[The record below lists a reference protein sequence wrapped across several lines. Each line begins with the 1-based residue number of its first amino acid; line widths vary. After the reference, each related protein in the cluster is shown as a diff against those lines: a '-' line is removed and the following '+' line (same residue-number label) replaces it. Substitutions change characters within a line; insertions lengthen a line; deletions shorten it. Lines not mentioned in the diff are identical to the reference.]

1 MSCTRLSHSPVPPP
15 WKDVVFGLRQISK
28 QEIESFG
35 RLAGS
40 HDSGL
45 EFATFT
51 AEPVKF
57 LPYMMK
63 QFTDLGG
70 VIVNRKIDSLKE
82 LSDFDVIVNC
92 SGSGARRLVGDREL
106 QPLRGQVMRMS
117 APWLRMCVL
126 DDKDDGNYV
135 IPNQDSIVVGGT
147 HQHDDWDQIPRREDS
162 DFIFSGGCAL
172 EPSLKG
178 AKHLRDWVGLR
189 PGRPSVRLERE
200 NLDGLSVVHNYGHGG
215 SGITTFQG
223 CAEDASKLVQEALG
237 ERKFRMTNSKL

>member
-15 WKDVVFGLRQISK
+15 WKDVVFGIRQISK
-28 QEIESFG
+28 KEVESFG

-57 LPYMMK
+57 MPYMMK

-92 SGSGARRLVGDREL
+92 SGSGARQLVGDREL
-106 QPLRGQVMRMS
+106 QPLRGQVG
-117 APWLRMCVL
+117 W
-126 DDKDDGNYV
+126 
-135 IPNQDSIVVGGT
+135 
-147 HQHDDWDQIPRREDS
+147 
-162 DFIFSGGCAL
+162 
-172 EPSLKG
+172 
-178 AKHLRDWVGLR
+178 
-189 PGRPSVRLERE
+189 
-200 NLDGLSVVHNYGHGG
+200 
-215 SGITTFQG
+215 
-223 CAEDASKLVQEALG
+223 
-237 ERKFRMTNSKL
+237 